1 MELSQL
7 RMVKAV
13 AECGSIAL
21 AAEQLHCVPSNI
33 TTRIKQLESELGT
46 ALFTRAGRGLR
57 ISAAGQVFLGYSEQI
72 LALVDQAKRAVAPQA
87 VPAGKLRIGA
97 IESCATGRLPP
108 LLADYHQRYP
118 QVILEL
124 VTGKSKQLLDDVKHH
139 RLDGAMVAGSIT
151 QTKLSKTMLYNE
163 QLVLIA
169 SPKLAPLAQLAD
181 VHRHTVFMWPPGC
194 PYRAALE
201 NWVAE
206 HGLEVSKIDYAN
218 WGSIIGC
225 VSAGAGLALIPEG
238 MLQQFGAC
246 AHLITYRFPELAPMP
261 NLFFWHSETGSHAAR
276 DAFAALLAEH
286 FPVAVAEPARLRP
299 IA

>member
-21 AAEQLHCVPSNI
+21 AAQQLHCVPSNI
-33 TTRIKQLESELGT
+33 TTRIKQLESDLGT

-72 LALVDQAKRAVAPQA
+72 LALVDQAKRAVTPHAIPT
-87 VPAGKLRIGA
+87 GKLRIGA

-108 LLADYHQRYP
+108 ILAIFHQRYP
-118 QVILEL
+118 QVSLEL
-124 VTGKSKQLLDDVKHH
+124 VTGKSQQLLEDVKHH
-139 RLDGAMVAGSIT
+139 RLDGVLVAGGINLP
-151 QTKLSKTMLYNE
+151 KLSKTTLYHE

-169 SPKLAPLAQLAD
+169 SPELEPLAGLGD
-181 VHRHTVFMWPPGC
+181 VHQHTVFMWPAGC

-206 HGLEVSKIDYAN
+206 HRLEINSVDYAN

-225 VSAGAGLALIPEG
+225 VSAGAGLALVPEG
-238 MLQQFGAC
+238 ILERFGGT
-246 AHLITYRFPELAPMP
+246 AHLATYRFAELAPMP
-261 NLFFWHSETGSHAAR
+261 NLFFWHSETGLHSPR

-286 FPVAVAEPARLRP
+286 FQADLPL
-299 IA
+299 

>member
-21 AAEQLHCVPSNI
+21 AAEHLHCVPSNI

-57 ISAAGQVFLGYSEQI
+57 ISSAGQVFLGYSEQI
-72 LALVDQAKRAVAPQA
+72 LALIDQAKRAVTPHAMPT
-87 VPAGKLRIGA
+87 GKLRIGA

-108 LLADYHQRYP
+108 LLAEYHQRYP
-118 QVILEL
+118 HVTLEL
-124 VTGKSKQLLDDVKHH
+124 VTGKSKQLLEDVKHH
-139 RLDGAMVAGSIT
+139 RLDGAMVAGKIT
-151 QTKLSKTMLYNE
+151 QSKLEKTMLYHE

-169 SPKLAPLAQLAD
+169 SPELAPLTQLAD

-206 HGLEVSKIDYAN
+206 HALEVNGVDYAN

-246 AHLITYRFPELAPMP
+246 AHLTTYRFPELSPMP
-261 NLFFWHSETGSHAAR
+261 NLFFWHSETGQHAAR
-276 DAFAALLAEH
+276 DAFAALLNEH
-286 FPVAVAEPARLRP
+286 FAVPLMP
-299 IA
+299 

>member
-21 AAEQLHCVPSNI
+21 AAQQLHCVPSNI

-57 ISAAGQVFLGYSEQI
+57 ISAAGLVFLGYSEQI
-72 LALVDQAKRAVAPQA
+72 LALVDQAKRAVTPHAIPT
-87 VPAGKLRIGA
+87 GKLRIGA

-108 LLADYHQRYP
+108 ILAIFHQRYP
-118 QVILEL
+118 QVSLEL
-124 VTGKSKQLLDDVKHH
+124 VTGKSQQLLEDVKHH
-139 RLDGAMVAGSIT
+139 RLDGVLVAGGINLA
-151 QTKLSKTMLYNE
+151 KLSKTTLYHE

-169 SPKLAPLAQLAD
+169 SPELEPLAGLGD
-181 VHRHTVFMWPPGC
+181 VHQHTVFMWPVGC

-206 HGLEVSKIDYAN
+206 HRLEINSVDYAN

-225 VSAGAGLALIPEG
+225 VSAGAGLALVPEG
-238 MLQQFGAC
+238 ILERFGGT
-246 AHLITYRFPELAPMP
+246 AHLATYRFAELAPMP
-261 NLFFWHSETGSHAAR
+261 NLFFWHSETGLHSPR

-286 FPVAVAEPARLRP
+286 FQADLPL
-299 IA
+299 

>member
-21 AAEQLHCVPSNI
+21 AAQQLHCVPSNI

-46 ALFTRAGRGLR
+46 ALFTRAGRGLC

-72 LALVDQAKRAVAPQA
+72 LALVDQAKRAVAPHA
-87 VPAGKLRIGA
+87 VPTGNLRIGA

-108 LLADYHQRYP
+108 LLAQFHKRYP
-118 QVILEL
+118 QVALEL
-124 VTGKSKQLLDDVKHH
+124 VTGKSQQLLDDVKHH
-139 RLDGAMVAGSIT
+139 RLDGVLVAGRIDLP
-151 QTKLSKTMLYNE
+151 KLSRTTLYHE

-169 SPKLAPLAQLAD
+169 SPELEPISQLGD
-181 VHRHTVFMWPPGC
+181 VHRHTVFMWPVGC

-206 HGLEVSKIDYAN
+206 HRLEINTVDYAN

-225 VSAGAGLALIPEG
+225 VSAGAGLALVPEG
-238 MLQQFGAC
+238 ILQRFDGT
-246 AHLITYRFPELAPMP
+246 AHLTTYRFAELAPMP
-261 NLFFWHSETGSHAAR
+261 NLFFWHSETGLHGPR
-276 DAFAALLAEH
+276 DAFAALLTEH
-286 FPVAVAEPARLRP
+286 FAENHAPLA
-299 IA
+299 

>member
-21 AAEQLHCVPSNI
+21 AAQQLHCVPSNI

-57 ISAAGQVFLGYSEQI
+57 ISAAGLVFLGYSEQI
-72 LALVDQAKRAVAPQA
+72 LALVDQAKRAVTPHAIPT
-87 VPAGKLRIGA
+87 GKLRIGA

-108 LLADYHQRYP
+108 ILAIFHQRYP
-118 QVILEL
+118 QVSLEL
-124 VTGKSKQLLDDVKHH
+124 VTGKSQQLLEDVKHH
-139 RLDGAMVAGSIT
+139 RLDGVLVAGGINLP
-151 QTKLSKTMLYNE
+151 KLSKTTLYHE

-169 SPKLAPLAQLAD
+169 SPELEPLAGLGD
-181 VHRHTVFMWPPGC
+181 VHQHTVFMWPVGC

-206 HGLEVSKIDYAN
+206 HRLEINSVDYAN

-225 VSAGAGLALIPEG
+225 VSTGAGLALVPEG
-238 MLQQFGAC
+238 ILERFGGT
-246 AHLITYRFPELAPMP
+246 AHLATYRFAELAPMP
-261 NLFFWHSETGSHAAR
+261 NLFFWHSETGLHSPR
-276 DAFAALLAEH
+276 DAFAALLTEH
-286 FPVAVAEPARLRP
+286 FQADLPL
-299 IA
+299 